1 MNLNYISPVI
11 INGEEVVED
20 VASDNNKWVPSTVI
34 YEVGSAPQIGAM
46 DRFTL
51 EHGTF
56 TTKPV
61 ILYHKDGYFVIIFVN
76 EGERDRVLCLGPHY
90 IM

>member
-34 YEVGSAPQIGAM
+34 YEVGSAP
-46 DRFTL
+46 
-51 EHGTF
+51 
-56 TTKPV
+56 
-61 ILYHKDGYFVIIFVN
+61 
-76 EGERDRVLCLGPHY
+76 
-90 IM
+90 